1 MCACVCVC
9 VMAAGVSGTIT
20 SNLQTS
26 ARYLIGQRAGSVL
39 NSLKDVK
46 DKVQS
51 IAPALPKLLPNTI
64 LESNAANGA
73 KRQSSVSNLPAD
85 SCQNLAVRDKGGQL
99 QKERNYCEC
108 DRPMDAVLAQESVS
122 NSVCNGSVDVCHKA
136 ATCESTE
143 LPSELSANLC
153 IDVSNHTCDQN
164 FVASSAMQD
173 AEQSSNFSE
182 RFNQFHIAD
191 NIDCIQSVRLSQS
204 MALSH
209 EGEQNLPSSECEL
222 QQHSNMASQSAV
234 LNCPTEVPVRRFSAC
249 VDDCPD
255 IIYAS
260 ARKRTKPAK
269 RGIDNLVMFLYA
281 QKVFCH
287 FIVYNTGAAASISI
301 CSAAQLALQ
310 KTREIIC
317 VYVWYFKN

>member
-1 MCACVCVC
+1 
-9 VMAAGVSGTIT
+9 MAAGVSGTIT

-26 ARYLIGQRAGSVL
+26 AGNLL

-46 DKVQS
+46 YKVQS
-51 IAPALPKLLPNTI
+51 VAPALPKLLPNTI

-85 SCQNLAVRDKGGQL
+85 LCQNLAVRDKGGQL
-99 QKERNYCEC
+99 QKESNYCEC

-136 ATCESTE
+136 ATCE

-153 IDVSNHTCDQN
+153 VDVSNHTCNQN

-173 AEQSSNFSE
+173 AEQSSNFTE

-234 LNCPTEVPVRRFSAC
+234 LNSPTEVPVRRFSAC
-249 VDDCPD
+249 VDDCPE